1 MHQPTLVKAYP
12 TQAAFAMDEQ
22 QLGEHG
28 WSVTST
34 ASTDHKAGH
43 DCPPPSALCRPQA
56 ATPIIVTD
64 RGASQPNAVRPAQWG
79 PRLTRIHVVRNLW
92 T

>member
-1 MHQPTLVKAYP
+1 MIARLRVRF
-12 TQAAFAMDEQ
+12 AA
-22 QLGEHG
+22 
-28 WSVTST
+28 
-34 ASTDHKAGH
+34 
-43 DCPPPSALCRPQA
+43 PQA
-56 ATPIIVTD
+56 ATPIVVTD